1 MRGRCVKVILCNN
14 ECLVFDISGILV
26 KVDEIMELHQ
36 TEIGSCDKSLA
47 VEDCNSGAHAKY
59 WVAALVKMNSEK
71 KVGSELCKLGYHN
84 YVPTQI
90 EVRQWSDRKK
100 KVERVVIPMTI
111 FVLVDREEE
120 SILRKNSS
128 IYKFI
133 SYPGQKEAARIPNEQ
148 IQKLKFMLHN
158 ADSTVE
164 FSADVVYEV
173 GEEVEIVRGPL
184 KGLYGELCYTD
195 KGNPM
200 LGIYV
205 KLLGYSY
212 VSVNITDVKRKT

>member
-1 MRGRCVKVILCNN
+1 
-14 ECLVFDISGILV
+14 
-26 KVDEIMELHQ
+26 
-36 TEIGSCDKSLA
+36 
-47 VEDCNSGAHAKY
+47 
-59 WVAALVKMNSEK
+59 
-71 KVGSELCKLGYHN
+71 
-84 YVPTQI
+84 
-90 EVRQWSDRKK
+90 
-100 KVERVVIPMTI
+100 MTI